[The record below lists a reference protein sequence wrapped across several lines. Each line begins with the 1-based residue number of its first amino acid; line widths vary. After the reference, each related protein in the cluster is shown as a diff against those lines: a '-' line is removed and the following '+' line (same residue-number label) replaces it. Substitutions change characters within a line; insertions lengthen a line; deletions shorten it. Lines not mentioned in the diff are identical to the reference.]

1 MTTAEG
7 RKTGMVWFVGAGP
20 GDPELITVK
29 GRRLLAEADFIL
41 YAGSLIPP
49 AMMAETRA
57 RIVDSSSLTL
67 EETHALL
74 CASARAGET
83 AVRLHTGD
91 GGLYGAMR
99 EQKLLLDAQG
109 IPNAVVPGVSAA
121 FAAAAA
127 AGVSFTV
134 PETTQSLVMT
144 RLHGQTPVP
153 EGQRIR
159 DYARHGGS
167 LAIYLSAGDPERLV
181 EELRTG
187 GVPEDTPV
195 IAAARVGW
203 PEERIVRATLADL
216 ARTMS
221 REDFSR
227 QTIILVLPGESK
239 EQSPP
244 SRLYAGDFRHGYRK

>member
-1 MTTAEG
+1 
-7 RKTGMVWFVGAGP
+7 MVWFVGAGP

-41 YAGSLIPP
+41 YAGSLIPRAMVAGAKP
-49 AMMAETRA
+49 AA
-57 RIVDSSSLTL
+57 RIADSSSLTL

-74 CASARAGET
+74 SASAHAGET

-99 EQKLLLDAQG
+99 EQKLLLDALG
-109 IPNAVVPGVSAA
+109 VPNAVVPGVSAA

-144 RLHGQTPVP
+144 RLHGRTPVP

-159 DYARHGGS
+159 DYARQGGS
-167 LAIYLSAGDPERLV
+167 LAIYLSAGDPDALAG
-181 EELRTG
+181 ELRAG
-187 GVPEDTPV
+187 GLPEKTPV
-195 IAAARVGW
+195 VVAARVSW
-203 PEERIVRATLADL
+203 PEERIVRTTLADL
-216 ARTMS
+216 ARTMDC
-221 REDFSR
+221 EDLSR
-227 QTIILVLPGESK
+227 QTIILVLPGEGPAH
-239 EQSPP
+239 SPP
-244 SRLYAGDFRHGYRK
+244 SRLYAKDFQHGYRK